1 MNFKDLLLP
10 LAFAL
15 LSTWAIQYFF
25 FPKQVDNRA
34 EVATDRS
41 FVAPT
46 SVISQSLLILRSI
59 FLMHRLR
66 GQNRSLKYSFLME
79 P

>member
-1 MNFKDLLLP
+1 MNFKDLLIP
-10 LAFAL
+10 LALAL

-25 FPKQVDNRA
+25 FPRQTDNRA

-46 SVISQSLLILRSI
+46 SVVKWQNLLMWELIL
-59 FLMHRLR
+59 LMQNLR
-66 GQNRSLKYSFLME
+66 GQLR
-79 P
+79 